1 MARATSSRPQSIP
14 MTRGQELTHSPRRTL
29 RTKGKQTALIV
40 VVVLLLLA
48 SALEPAVAQEWLVR
62 FDGRV
67 QWIAGQLMAVQPDLG
82 SSVSV
87 DLVGVPHNED
97 AGLTVG
103 GLVAVIGVIR
113 NGNHPGIRA
122 SIQRG
127 PIPEPR

>member
-1 MARATSSRPQSIP
+1 MAKSTSSRPQSIP
-14 MTRGQELTHSPRRTL
+14 MTRGQELTHSPRPTL

-48 SALEPAVAQEWLVR
+48 SALEPAVAQEWPVR

-87 DLVGVPHNED
+87 DLVGVPQNEY

-103 GLVAVIGVIR
+103 DWRSEEHTSELQSPCNLVCR
-113 NGNHPGIRA
+113 LLL
-122 SIQRG
+122 
-127 PIPEPR
+127 E